1 MNQDPNNDNQQ
12 LDDLE
17 NNPFSQAE
25 SQAVDKMVQQVQN
38 VTRNISEKAKK
49 ATQEALKKIGKAA
62 VKAVIKLGQLILKL
76 IMATAPVSLIII
88 GVVIVGILIMTL
100 YMESYS
106 GSSSVLRRDIE
117 AGDADALDQNVSLY
131 ETNGYSSNT
140 YNGGAD
146 FDVAAGQSI
155 VATAQQIHDY
165 IRTNLYSY
173 RNGNTMNYPTTP
185 GEVDRSG
192 GGIDCSTYIT
202 WILIM
207 NGYTEFKGKYQLTT
221 YDFIQWIKGGT
232 GNYDLSH
239 YGWTWQKTSDSN
251 ATINEGDLL
260 LKTSSSAHIEL
271 YAGNGTYNAG
281 STNAIRRVKSYVNCS
296 KQRIVQLG
304 NFDYIIKINKKN

>member
-106 GSSSVLRRDIE
+106 GSSSVLRRDI
-117 AGDADALDQNVSLY
+117 D

-271 YAGNGTYNAG
+271 YAGNGTYGAG

>member
-155 VATAQQIHDY
+155 VATCL
-165 IRTNLYSY
+165 LY
-173 RNGNTMNYPTTP
+173 
-185 GEVDRSG
+185 
-192 GGIDCSTYIT
+192 
-202 WILIM
+202 
-207 NGYTEFKGKYQLTT
+207 
-221 YDFIQWIKGGT
+221 
-232 GNYDLSH
+232 
-239 YGWTWQKTSDSN
+239 TSD
-251 ATINEGDLL
+251 AADE
-260 LKTSSSAHIEL
+260 
-271 YAGNGTYNAG
+271 
-281 STNAIRRVKSYVNCS
+281 
-296 KQRIVQLG
+296 
-304 NFDYIIKINKKN
+304 

>member
-76 IMATAPVSLIII
+76 IMATAPVSIIII

-207 NGYTEFKGKYQLTT
+207 NGYTEFKGKHQLTT

-271 YAGNGTYNAG
+271 YAGNGAG

>member
-239 YGWTWQKTSDSN
+239 YG
-251 ATINEGDLL
+251 
-260 LKTSSSAHIEL
+260 
-271 YAGNGTYNAG
+271 
-281 STNAIRRVKSYVNCS
+281 
-296 KQRIVQLG
+296 
-304 NFDYIIKINKKN
+304 